1 MLDPAGIEDVNGSEV
16 ARSLQVSPNPVVA
29 QAAISYHLSH
39 GAAVSCIVYD
49 AAGNVVS
56 RLAGGAQAAGE
67 HSLTW
72 NATGVK
78 PGIYFCKLV
87 AGGVTYTARLA
98 RVR

>member
-1 MLDPAGIEDVNGSEV
+1 MF
-16 ARSLQVSPNPVVA
+16 PNLVTS
-29 QAAISYHLSH
+29 QAAISYNLPRN
-39 GAAVSCIVYD
+39 AQVSCAVYD

-72 NATGVK
+72 NAAGVK
-78 PGIYFCKLV
+78 PGVYFCKLV
-87 AGGVTYTARLA
+87 AGNSSYTARLA